1 MLSPRSLLELAPYL
15 RETFSQG
22 EDPNDEDAPE
32 CEQERTIVDCN
43 LCMSIVT
50 SVSAFLPKPC
60 RLFLRQSPMSVR
72 ADSRTLVGFRATLAR
87 TRTAGSGCTLS
98 VSLNDSVKTVGVP
111 PDWTRTTP
119 TRASSESAIPLAS

>member
-22 EDPNDEDAPE
+22 EDSNDEDAPD

-50 SVSAFLPKPC
+50 SVSPFLPRRAKPY
-60 RLFLRQSPMSVR
+60 RFVTALFFSF
-72 ADSRTLVGFRATLAR
+72 DS
-87 TRTAGSGCTLS
+87 
-98 VSLNDSVKTVGVP
+98 
-111 PDWTRTTP
+111 DWCMY
-119 TRASSESAIPLAS
+119 